1 MGCGASSESAP
12 VEKFGSVGKADEEA
26 SHTRDHP
33 APQDSYEPLDSAR
46 SATSEGSV
54 PASVKQGT
62 ASSDA
67 LLKRGYDKQFI
78 HPLAADPVPWSQQLR
93 DSASNVDKM

>member
-1 MGCGASSESAP
+1 M
-12 VEKFGSVGKADEEA
+12 
-26 SHTRDHP
+26 
-33 APQDSYEPLDSAR
+33 
-46 SATSEGSV
+46 
-54 PASVKQGT
+54 PASVKQGM

>member
-46 SATSEGSV
+46 SGSESSSV
-54 PASVKQGT
+54 PASVKQGA

-78 HPLAADPVPWSQQLR
+78 HPLAADPVPWSQQLKQ
-93 DSASNVDKM
+93 SPSNVDKM

>member
-46 SATSEGSV
+46 SGSSV

-78 HPLAADPVPWSQQLR
+78 HPLAADPVPWSQQLKH
-93 DSASNVDKM
+93 SASNVDKM